1 MSFDTWWNGKY
12 ATGNWLG
19 VRDTLVEHGL
29 TITGEVKEV
38 YFGQISGGL
47 PNQSRSNWLNEEK
60 LKFIFDFQPLFGI
73 KGLTIESNWRY
84 RGGGNPQWA
93 AGTPSNFSPTT
104 YTSGTGLRIMSQQVE
119 YSTPNKAIVIN
130 AGWENPYDQFLQQP
144 LSKFFENN
152 SITSSKGI
160 GGTPGPG
167 VAVVNNASAFNASG
181 VPTKGSVGFYKT
193 SPVPWS
199 SSFAS
204 WGATLKIKP
213 TRVFI
218 FRAVSIWRFPEP
230 AESLPRNTARPAFIP
245 TPRSRRAIWGNS
257 RNPDRLL
264 ESLEGMA
271 GLSPVPRKTSG
282 GCPATRTTM
291 DSTLPARRD
300 SVPTREKS
308 ACVRLLRP
316 TRNMSTRQDKK
327 YPPRRIMR
335 RALLTRGAVE
345 TTIKTGFST

>member
-1 MSFDTWWNGKY
+1 MLTTVNVFAGDKMSFDTWWNGKY

-19 VRDTLVEHGL
+19 VRDTLAEHGL

-144 LSKFFENN
+144 LLFLMCHVL
-152 SITSSKGI
+152 I
-160 GGTPGPG
+160 
-167 VAVVNNASAFNASG
+167 
-181 VPTKGSVGFYKT
+181 
-193 SPVPWS
+193 
-199 SSFAS
+199 
-204 WGATLKIKP
+204 
-213 TRVFI
+213 
-218 FRAVSIWRFPEP
+218 
-230 AESLPRNTARPAFIP
+230 
-245 TPRSRRAIWGNS
+245 
-257 RNPDRLL
+257 LL
-264 ESLEGMA
+264 
-271 GLSPVPRKTSG
+271 
-282 GCPATRTTM
+282 
-291 DSTLPARRD
+291 
-300 SVPTREKS
+300 
-308 ACVRLLRP
+308 
-316 TRNMSTRQDKK
+316 
-327 YPPRRIMR
+327 
-335 RALLTRGAVE
+335 
-345 TTIKTGFST
+345 